1 MLKAN
6 AQSAITLDKNY
17 QKALYAWSKKNAKQA
32 IHYLEKAIAQNE
44 TSLDAYITLAEWN
57 TQIHAYEKSYQILKS
72 TYSLVPKQQKEK
84 APKQKSI
91 KKSRTQKE
99 MKK

>member
-32 IHYLEKAIAQNE
+32 IHYLEKAK
-44 TSLDAYITLAEWN
+44 TSFLEKKDP
-57 TQIHAYEKSYQILKS
+57 YE
-72 TYSLVPKQQKEK
+72 
-84 APKQKSI
+84 
-91 KKSRTQKE
+91 
-99 MKK
+99 